1 MNQPVTPPD
10 PAITAAENALVVQT
24 KGKIIDDFPG
34 RSGYGSKGKA
44 IVLRTNYFSL
54 TTAFEA
60 NMNEVP
66 LYRYEVEIKEFKD
79 ISKPKRRRVF
89 DSIVAHAAFANLRWA
104 TDYSSIIVTTE
115 KLDLEKMM
123 AGKVMVELTIP
134 PENGAVGPSSEGD
147 QPPEFVKAAR
157 ARNTFHFRLHEKESF
172 NPRAMVEYLK
182 STSAGAMYQGRAD
195 LIQLLNIIITKA
207 PNEAAQVKDV
217 GKNFYPFG
225 THPGMESYDL
235 GQGLEALRGYFSS
248 VRPAIGRLLVNIN
261 VTSGAFYKSM
271 YLLDLVREVGS
282 GNDQA
287 ESFIRMLKVEVRYTK
302 DGQKE
307 MFMKKAKTIVGFAKP
322 HKKIHVKR
330 FGNAH
335 EVRIS
340 IEDRASPNTKSQEMT
355 VAEYF
360 KKNHGITLKRPEL
373 PLLNVGTRD
382 APQYLPMEL
391 CWVNPG
397 QAYRRLLSG
406 NQTSE
411 MLKFAARFPNLN
423 AMSIAGVADAPG
435 NGLRLLRL
443 AATGATPQN
452 ESVGPF
458 GFRVG
463 IDMISVPGRI
473 LQAPSVNYGKK
484 SVTPRNGSWNLAGT
498 KFGKPGK
505 FNRWQVLVINLSGRN
520 TLRGPVESTVGK
532 LGTALM
538 GYGINMGERVPTMQI
553 ELDRLTMMNR
563 PKNDAVLKG
572 AFERAEGKRVD
583 MLFIIIPDVDR
594 WLYARIKFFGD
605 VVHGVGTICSVGS
618 KLEKENGQDMYLGNL
633 ALKFNLKGGGI
644 SHSVANTVTAPIDAN
659 TMVVGIDVTHPS
671 PDSAEDAPSVSC
683 VVASVDSQMF
693 QWPGSIRTQKG
704 RQEMVEP
711 LEEMFNERLDLWVRK
726 NQKLPTK
733 VVVYRDGVSE
743 GQYQTVLREE
753 LPAFENVFEKRYG
766 KKDRWPKMAIIIV
779 GKRHH
784 TRFYPTRVEDAD
796 YNPQRDKGSW
806 NPLPGTIVDR
816 GIVGKVIREFYLQ
829 AHQGLQGTA
838 RPAHYVVIKDDISFT
853 ADALEQFTHHL
864 CYLFNRATKAVSI
877 CPPAYYADLLCE
889 RGRAYLFN
897 TLSEN
902 TSSDSSVT
910 GDAPEGISGVHHRL
924 RDTTW
929 YV

>member
-1 MNQPVTPPD
+1 M
-10 PAITAAENALVVQT
+10 QT
-24 KGKIIDDFPG
+24 KGKIIDGFPG
-34 RSGYGSKGKA
+34 RSGYGTKGKA

-54 TTAFEA
+54 TTAYEA
-60 NMNEVP
+60 HKNEVP
-66 LYRYEVEIKEFKD
+66 LYYYEVDIKEFKD

-123 AGKVMVELTIP
+123 AGEVTVDDKERGAMEMVKVTLP
-134 PENGAVGPSSEGD
+134 PENGAVGPSSQGD
-147 QPPEFVKAAR
+147 QAPEFVKAAR
-157 ARNTFHFRLHEKESF
+157 ARNTFHFRIHYHGSF
-172 NPRAMVEYLK
+172 NPSAMVEYLK

-195 LIQLLNIIITKA
+195 LIQLLNIIVSKA
-207 PNEAAQVKDV
+207 PSEAAHVKNV

-225 THPGMESYDL
+225 THSGMESYDL

-261 VTSGAFYKSM
+261 VTSGAFYKPM
-271 YLLDLVREVGS
+271 YLPDLIREFGQ
-282 GNDQA
+282 GEDQA
-287 ESFIRMLKVEVRYTK
+287 EPFIRMLKVEVRYTK

-307 MFMKKAKTIVGFAKP
+307 MFMKKVKTIVGFAKAP
-322 HKKIHVKR
+322 KKNQDRKR

-335 EVRIS
+335 EVTAS
-340 IEDRASPNTKSQEMT
+340 IEDRASPNTKPQEMT
-355 VAEYF
+355 VAGYF
-360 KKNHGITLKRPEL
+360 KKHHGITLKRPEL
-373 PLLNVGTRD
+373 PLLNVGTRET
-382 APQYLPMEL
+382 PQYIPAEL

-443 AATGATPQN
+443 ADPGATPQN
-452 ESVGPF
+452 QSVGPF

-473 LQAPSVNYGKK
+473 LPAPSVNYGKK
-484 SVTPRNGSWNLAGT
+484 LVTPRNGSWNLAGT
-498 KFGKPGK
+498 RFGKPGK
-505 FNRWQVLVINLSGRN
+505 FNRWQVLVINLVGRN
-520 TLRGPVESTVGK
+520 ALRGPVDNTVDK

-538 GYGINMGERVPTMQI
+538 GYGINMGSRGPTAQI
-553 ELDRLTMMNR
+553 TLKNLAMPNR
-563 PKNDAVLKG
+563 KDNDVTLKT
-572 AFERAEGKRVD
+572 AFEKAEGNRVD
-583 MLFIIIPDVDR
+583 MLFIILPEVDR

-605 VVHGVGTICSVGS
+605 VLHGVGTICSVGS

-644 SHSVANTVTAPIDAN
+644 SHSVANTVTGPIDAS

-671 PDSAEDAPSVSC
+671 PDSAEGAPSVSC

-693 QWPGSIRTQKG
+693 QWPGSIRTQQG
-704 RQEMVEP
+704 RQEMVGP
-711 LEEMFNERLDLWVRK
+711 LEEMFNERLDLWLRK

-743 GQYQTVLREE
+743 GQYQTVLHEE

-766 KKDRWPKMAIIIV
+766 KKDKWPKIAIIIV

-784 TRFYPTRVEDAD
+784 TRFYPTRREDAD

-816 GIVGKVIREFYLQ
+816 GVVGKVIREFYLQ

-902 TSSDSSVT
+902 TPSDYSVK
-910 GDAPEGISGVHHRL
+910 GDSNTRERCGVHARL
-924 RDTTW
+924 QDTTW